1 MRGISNN
8 SQGLS
13 LYSSKN
19 HDGDVCGNVYTPSE
33 DSFSV
38 ASVADGVV
46 WNVRLA
52 CDLGCGTGVIAG
64 VLVEKTEFVVATD
77 VDGAAVRCAKNRL
90 AGRGWVTTDFV
101 QTENLSAFR
110 EGSFDAVV
118 SNPPYLD
125 SRDGDI
131 RWDGGIMGI
140 EVPLRFAREASKV
153 LKKKGLL
160 VIAVSSLSPV
170 KLFEECLKAY
180 GYSVVYR
187 ANAYMGLMEN
197 LMIFVAKKL

>member
-1 MRGISNN
+1 MRRLSSN
-8 SQGLS
+8 SQDLS
-13 LYSSKN
+13 LYSGENTNDDICS
-19 HDGDVCGNVYTPSE
+19 NVYTPSE

-46 WNVRLA
+46 WDVRLA
-52 CDLGCGTGVIAG
+52 CDLGCGTGIIAG
-64 VLVEKTEFVVATD
+64 VLTEKTEFVVATD
-77 VDGAAVRCAKNRL
+77 VDGTAVKCAKSIF
-90 AGRGWVTTDFV
+90 ASRGWATVGFV
-101 QTENLSAFR
+101 QTEGLSAFR

-140 EVPLRFAREASKV
+140 EVPLRFAREASRV

-180 GYSVVYR
+180 GYFVVYK

-197 LMIFVAKKL
+197 LTIFVAKKL